1 MMPGETV
8 LSGAK
13 HPGTKLE
20 VIYTPNGYYLGFRD
34 KNGDAYSRET
44 DYIGETAATLLFEL
58 MRK

>member
-20 VIYTPNGYYLGFRD
+20 VLYSPAGYYLGFRD
-34 KNGDAYSRET
+34 KDGAAYSRESE
-44 DYIGETAATLLFEL
+44 YLPKEVAHAILNAL
-58 MRK
+58 RQ